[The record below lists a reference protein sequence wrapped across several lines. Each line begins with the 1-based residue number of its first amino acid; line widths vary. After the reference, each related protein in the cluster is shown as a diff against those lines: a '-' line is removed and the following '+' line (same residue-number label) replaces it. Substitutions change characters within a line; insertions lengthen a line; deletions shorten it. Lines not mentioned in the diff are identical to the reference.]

1 MATHSSILAWKIPWM
16 EEPGRLQSMGLCR
29 VGHDWSNLAAAA
41 AAGMGGKRSE
51 YVEIF
56 ILYGQVLCK
65 PKNSQKVKS
74 INLKIKIT
82 TDYRCIS
89 FIQSR
94 NPELLLYFRPC

>member
-1 MATHSSILAWKIPWM
+1 MGK
-16 EEPGRLQSMGLCR
+16 PGGLPSMGLHR
-29 VGHDWSNLAAAA
+29 VGHDWSDIAAAAA

-56 ILYGQVLCK
+56 ILYGQVFCK

-89 FIQSR
+89 FIQSI